1 MLASRLA
8 ALKMGGLG
16 ALRESEF
23 KVLGGARSGAVRP
36 QQIVVFILGGATY
49 AGTQFTCFT
58 GTKVQIL
65 MQKARRVQKR
75 AASLS
80 STATTLRAAAP
91 CARCW
96 APIRCTRLARIYR
109 TYSAMRPRKND
120 TSEKVSDPN
129 DCNKK
134 KDLGREGYLDCH
146 PWHCLDTRYAQD
158 AGGLQPPAN

>member
-1 MLASRLA
+1 VLTRYEPVLASRLA

-23 KVLGGARSGAVRP
+23 KVLGGTRSGAVRP
-36 QQIVVFILGGATY
+36 QQIVVFMLGGATY
-49 AGTQFTCFT
+49 AGTHFTCFT
-58 GTKVQIL
+58 VQKVQIL

-91 CARCW
+91 CVRCW

-129 DCNKK
+129 DCNKPNASVTRGP
-134 KDLGREGYLDCH
+134 LGL
-146 PWHCLDTRYAQD
+146 
-158 AGGLQPPAN
+158 PPVALS

>member
-1 MLASRLA
+1 VLTRYEPVLASRLA

-36 QQIVVFILGGATY
+36 QQIVVFMLGGATY

-65 MQKARRVQKR
+65 MQKARREQKR

-96 APIRCTRLARIYR
+96 APIQCTRRARIYR

-120 TSEKVSDPN
+120 TSEKVRDPN
-129 DCNKK
+129 DCNKQNASVK
-134 KDLGREGYLDCH
+134 RGLLGLPR
-146 PWHCLDTRYAQD
+146 
-158 AGGLQPPAN
+158 